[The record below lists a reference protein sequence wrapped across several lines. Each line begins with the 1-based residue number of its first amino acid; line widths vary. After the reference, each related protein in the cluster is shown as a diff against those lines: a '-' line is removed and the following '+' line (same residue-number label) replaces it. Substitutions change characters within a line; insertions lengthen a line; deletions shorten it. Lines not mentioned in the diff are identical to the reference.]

1 MRIKPMESYF
11 TSILCCCDSG
21 RLLDMFVSFTL
32 GGCDTELRVH
42 AVPWL
47 VYRMVCWRVM
57 SGHVELSLT
66 WPDRVFEV
74 YLCVCWVVLLLVVC
88 VSAGE
93 ALMTLRFLQPVEL
106 LKA

>member
-21 RLLDMFVSFTL
+21 RLLDMFVSFKL

-47 VYRMVCWRVM
+47 VYRMVCLRVM
-57 SGHVELSLT
+57 SGHVELSLRLGLT
-66 WPDRVFEV
+66 GSLRCIYVCVGWCCCWW
-74 YLCVCWVVLLLVVC
+74 CVC
-88 VSAGE
+88 
-93 ALMTLRFLQPVEL
+93 LQVRP
-106 LKA
+106 